1 MHDEVLVWLQI
12 RPEHGSKK
20 NRDTGYRPAEFGRNG
35 LAEELCFKEC
45 HRVGRCNILQGEIES
60 KEIHLREVLE
70 NRSNANSGTGC
81 VLATNSVALPKTRTD
96 HCIQIL

>member
-1 MHDEVLVWLQI
+1 MVGAWGQSEIDFHYI
-12 RPEHGSKK
+12 PNGFKK

-45 HRVGRCNILQGEIES
+45 RRAGRCNILQGELES
-60 KEIHLREVLE
+60 KEIHLREVLG
-70 NRSNANSGTGC
+70 NRSNMNFGAGC

-96 HCIQIL
+96 H